1 MTYPIVRFCVRFVL
15 GFFIKRKHIIGLS
28 NVPSEGP
35 VLLAVNHPNS
45 FLDAII
51 LACYLD
57 RRVWSLARGDAF
69 KKPLAKR
76 ILSSFYMIPIY
87 RISEGKEYVGE
98 NEVTFQKC
106 LSLFRDNQV
115 VLIFSEGI
123 CLYQDHLLPLKK
135 GTARLTQMAWQ
146 EDIPLQIVPIGLTY
160 NDYNTFGK
168 NVTIKI
174 GEPICET
181 AELDK
186 SETEGIFVKK
196 FNDFLRIRLEPL
208 ISKPHSVPGTSF
220 QYLLGLLLH
229 FPLYGLLIP
238 FVRKKT
244 HRTVFYDSVL
254 LALLVVTILPYWLF
268 LYFILSFLF

>member
-15 GFFIKRKHIIGLS
+15 GFFIKSKRIVGLS
-28 NVPSEGP
+28 NIPSDGP

-87 RISEGKEYVGE
+87 RISEGKEYVSE

-106 LSLFRDNQV
+106 LSLFRNNQV

-135 GTARLTQMAWQ
+135 GTARLTQMSWQ
-146 EDIPLQIVPIGLTY
+146 QDIPLQIIPIGLTY
-160 NDYNTFGK
+160 NDYSTFGK

-174 GEPICET
+174 GESIIQT
-181 AELDK
+181 DELDEN
-186 SETEGIFVKK
+186 ETEGVFVKK

-208 ISKPHSVPGTSF
+208 ISKPYKLSGTSF
-220 QYLLGLLLH
+220 QYIIGLLLN

-254 LALLVVTILPYWLF
+254 LALLVVTIVPYWLF
-268 LYFILSFLF
+268 LFFILSFLF